1 MAKITLYGLEAYMQ
15 QNGESLFTSLTLP
28 TGYDKETFVD
38 NLIRMSGEFSL
49 IYSDP
54 DFVKDAIKKWGLLHY
69 KTFEKWLAAWN
80 AEYNPIHNFDRYEE
94 SDDNA
99 TGITNENSIS
109 NTSGTSKSGTSASTL
124 SSSNQNN
131 SVSAFDSSDYSPKEQ
146 TKGLVNEQA
155 STDAD
160 STTSSSGTDNKKA
173 TKLDTNQHKAHL
185 FGNIG
190 VTTNQQMITAE
201 MEMRKRYNPYI
212 LMAELFEDEFLIPVY
227 D

>member
-15 QNGESLFTSLTLP
+15 QNGESLFTSLVLP
-28 TGYDKETFVD
+28 AGYDKDTFVD

-69 KTFEKWLAAWN
+69 KTFEKWWAAWT
-80 AEYNPIHNFDRYEE
+80 ADYNPIHNFDRYEE

-99 TGITNENSIS
+99 TGVSSENS
-109 NTSGTSKSGTSASTL
+109 SGTSKSGTSASTL

-155 STDAD
+155 NTDGESST
-160 STTSSSGTDNKKA
+160 SDNKKA
-173 TKLDTNQHKAHL
+173 TKIDTNQHKAHL

-190 VTTNQQMITAE
+190 ITTNQQMISAE
-201 MEMRKRYNPYI
+201 VNMRKRYNPYV
-212 LMAELFEDEFLIPVY
+212 LMAELFEDEFLITVY